1 MKRILLMAIT
11 LAFSLQSKAQKTD
24 TVKISESTI
33 GRNTP
38 KKAANPLIVIDGN
51 MQYLRGVDATKV
63 VTPEDIASL
72 NILKDSAAIKKYGVD
87 GINGVIEIKTKTAL
101 AGIYNKEID
110 TGNLEINGEIKNFN
124 FRPGKE
130 NNVIVRDLFQRDSDP
145 KARPLYILDGKET
158 ENIKAIDSNTIK
170 SVTILKDASA
180 TSIYKEK
187 GKNGVIIITTKD
199 TTLTPEKN

>member
-38 KKAANPLIVIDGN
+38 EKAANPLIVIDGN
-51 MQYLRGVDATKV
+51 KQYLRGVDVTKL

-72 NILKDSAAIKKYGVD
+72 NILKDSAAIKKY

-124 FRPGKE
+124 FRPSKE

-145 KARPLYILDGKET
+145 KARPLYILNGKET
-158 ENIKAIDSNTIK
+158 ENIKAIDSDTIK